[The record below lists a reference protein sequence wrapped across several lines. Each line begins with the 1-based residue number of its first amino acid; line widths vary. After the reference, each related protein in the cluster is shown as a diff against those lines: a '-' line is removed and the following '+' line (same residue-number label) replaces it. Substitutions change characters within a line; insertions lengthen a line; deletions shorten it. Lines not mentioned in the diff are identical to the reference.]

1 MKFQRPQQASLL
13 VLVPVLILAPA
24 LIGAWHYAKLCK
36 GAAVVI
42 QSSGARQST
51 GTSAWHRNASLAL
64 QDWRSSLLRR
74 CAELYTAREAAEY
87 QSEEG
92 STKPIRRVEPED
104 FDRFQLFL
112 PIVRCPDG
120 ELPQRKGASG
130 DGGKWLCMGS
140 LKRSDGGCLVYSI
153 GSNEQF
159 DFEEEMLQEGCTV
172 HTFDCTSKPKT
183 LVEGRHVY
191 HSVCLGNKNEV
202 RKGNQEFQTLD
213 QVLKQNQHTSVDL
226 LKMDIEGFEY
236 EVFSGWKWTT
246 SCHFPDQIS
255 VEIHWNSLYG
265 FTPFHKDR
273 NSWEHMVWPMHELSL
288 AELVVV
294 FAHLAELGYGIVSRE
309 DNPDAK
315 NFRGCCSEF
324 TFIRVEHPA
333 HCKA

>member
-92 STKPIRRVEPED
+92 STKPIRRCGNKLGGVASWMNVQCIIPLWLDCRVEPED

-159 DFEEEMLQEGCTV
+159 DFEEEMLQVAGTCR
-172 HTFDCTSKPKT
+172 C
-183 LVEGRHVY
+183 
-191 HSVCLGNKNEV
+191 
-202 RKGNQEFQTLD
+202 
-213 QVLKQNQHTSVDL
+213 
-226 LKMDIEGFEY
+226 
-236 EVFSGWKWTT
+236 
-246 SCHFPDQIS
+246 
-255 VEIHWNSLYG
+255 
-265 FTPFHKDR
+265 
-273 NSWEHMVWPMHELSL
+273 ELEPCAVPPNTRPRL
-288 AELVVV
+288 
-294 FAHLAELGYGIVSRE
+294 
-309 DNPDAK
+309 
-315 NFRGCCSEF
+315 
-324 TFIRVEHPA
+324 
-333 HCKA
+333 